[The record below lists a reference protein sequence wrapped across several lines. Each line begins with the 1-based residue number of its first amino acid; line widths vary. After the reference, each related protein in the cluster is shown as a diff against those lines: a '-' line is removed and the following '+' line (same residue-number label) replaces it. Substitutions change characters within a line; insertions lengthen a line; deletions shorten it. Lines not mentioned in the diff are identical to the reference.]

1 MYYDFIE
8 VVSSRGL
15 SKGVRE
21 EKYIRS
27 GILILRNPIIGMVFY
42 RLNIIEKFGT
52 GIRRIIECY
61 KDSTSKP
68 NFEINEKLIRITLTV
83 FNVPTILNEDE
94 KMIVESLNHRSLSIN
109 EISNSTKFSK
119 SKVLYVIKDLIN
131 KGCVQIIG
139 YDRGTKYWLV

>member
-1 MYYDFIE
+1 MHCDCIE
-8 VVSSRGL
+8 IVSSGGL
-15 SKGVRE
+15 PKGVSE
-21 EKYIRS
+21 EEYIRG
-27 GILILRNPIIGMVFY
+27 GISILRNPIIGMVFY

-139 YDRGTKYWLV
+139 NDRGTKYWLL